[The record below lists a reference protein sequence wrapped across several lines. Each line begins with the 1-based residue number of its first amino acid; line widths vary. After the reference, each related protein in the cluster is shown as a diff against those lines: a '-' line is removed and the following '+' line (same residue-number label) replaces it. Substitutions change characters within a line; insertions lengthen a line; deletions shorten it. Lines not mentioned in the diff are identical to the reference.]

1 MDFEALQRQIQ
12 GGESLYVEFKTLP
25 LAADDLA
32 ATLVAFANSAG
43 GVLLLGVNDAGEIIG
58 VEDSDQVIQRVD
70 QIAYQNSE
78 PPLTIQQEVV
88 TTPEGQAVIVV
99 TIPQGDLRP
108 YRTNRGDYFIRT
120 ASGRRRATR
129 QELLRLF
136 QAADSLHYDE
146 TILTRATLKDLDRY
160 AFEDYLSRAYQRSV
174 EDFEIGYE
182 TLLANL
188 SLIKPLE
195 QELHPTVA
203 AMLFFGRDP
212 QKFLHTAHIVA
223 ARIPG
228 TDLAAVP
235 SDVKNIV
242 GRLPDILEGVMR
254 FLEIHLPT
262 PHAIQRLEPE
272 ARPELP
278 SEALR
283 ELLVNA
289 LAHRDYTVA
298 SPVRVFV
305 FDHQVQ
311 IRTPGGLPNNV
322 KIETIRLGGAHVL
335 RNPMIY
341 TLFRRYGL
349 VTGVGSGVYRSIHQ
363 IRAATGEEPHLYI
376 EGSEFIVSVPRP
388 KNRA

>member
-1 MDFEALQRQIQ
+1 MNLQDLQNYIQ
-12 GGESLYVEFKTLP
+12 AGENLRAEFKAWPLP
-25 LAADDLA
+25 PDDLA
-32 ATLVAFANSAG
+32 ATLVAFANTEG
-43 GVLLLGVNDAGEIIG
+43 GLLFLGVADNGTIVG
-58 VEDSDQVIQRVD
+58 VGDSDRAMQCVD

-78 PPLTIQQEVV
+78 PPLTISQEIATTLEGHTVV
-88 TTPEGQAVIVV
+88 VV
-99 TIPQGDLRP
+99 NIPQGDLRP

-136 QAADSLHYDE
+136 QAADNLHYDE
-146 TILTRATLKDLDRY
+146 TLLTRATLKDLDRY
-160 AFEDYLSRAYQRSV
+160 AFEDYLRQAYQRSV

-182 TLLANL
+182 TLLTNL
-188 SLIKPLE
+188 SLIKPAE
-195 QELHPTVA
+195 QEFHPTIA

-212 QKFLHTAHIVA
+212 QKFLPTAHIVA

-228 TDLAAVP
+228 NDLASAP

-242 GRLPDILEGVMR
+242 GRLPDILEGAMR

-262 PHAIQRLEPE
+262 PHYIQRLEPE
-272 ARPELP
+272 AHPELP
-278 SEALR
+278 LDALR

-289 LAHRDYTVA
+289 LAHRDYTLA

-305 FDHQVQ
+305 FAHQVQ
-311 IRTPGGLPNNV
+311 IRTPGGLPNSV
-322 KIETIRLGGAHVL
+322 KIETIRLGGAHIL

-349 VTGVGSGVYRSIHQ
+349 VTGVGSGVYRSIQQ
-363 IRAATGEEPHLYI
+363 IRAATGAEPQLYV
-376 EGSEFIVSVPRP
+376 EGSEFVVAIAR
-388 KNRA
+388 RQG

>member
-1 MDFEALQRQIQ
+1 MDLEVLQRHIQ
-12 GGESLYVEFKTLP
+12 GGESLNVEFKTLP
-25 LAADDLA
+25 LATDDLTA
-32 ATLVAFANSAG
+32 ALVAFANSAG
-43 GVLLLGVNDAGEIIG
+43 GMLLLGVNDAGDIVG
-58 VEDSDQVIQRVD
+58 VEDGDRTMQRVD

-88 TTPEGQAVIVV
+88 TTPEGYTVV
-99 TIPQGDLRP
+99 VVSIPQGDLRP

-146 TILTRATLKDLDRY
+146 TLLTRATLKDLDRY
-160 AFEDYLSRAYQRSV
+160 AFEDYLRRAYQRSV

-188 SLIKPLE
+188 SLIKSSE
-195 QELHPTVA
+195 QEFHPTVA
-203 AMLFFGRDP
+203 ALLFFGRDP
-212 QKFLHTAHIVA
+212 QKFLHTAHVVA

-228 TDLAAVP
+228 HDLAATP
-235 SDVKNIV
+235 SDVKNVV
-242 GRLPDILEGVMR
+242 GRLPDMLEGAMR

-262 PHAIQRLEPE
+262 PHVIQRLEAE

-278 SEALR
+278 LDALR

-289 LAHRDYTVA
+289 LAHRDYTLA

-311 IRTPGGLPNNV
+311 IRTPGGLPNSV
-322 KIETIRLGGAHVL
+322 KIETIRLGGAHIL

-349 VTGVGSGVYRSIHQ
+349 VTGVGSGVYRSIQ
-363 IRAATGEEPHLYI
+363 LIRAATGEEPHLFI
-376 EGSEFIVSVPRP
+376 EGSEFVVSIPRR
-388 KNRA
+388 KEQA

>member
-1 MDFEALQRQIQ
+1 MELEDLQKYIQ
-12 GGESLYVEFKTLP
+12 AGENLHTEFKEWP
-25 LAADDLA
+25 FAPDDVA
-32 ATLVAFANSAG
+32 ATLVAFANTEG
-43 GVLLLGVNDAGEIIG
+43 GRLLLGIANTGQVVG
-58 VEDSDQVIQRVD
+58 VSNSDQVMQTVD

-78 PPLTIQQEVV
+78 PPLIIAQEVA
-88 TTPEGQAVIVV
+88 TTPDNTVVVVV
-99 TIPQGDLRP
+99 TIPRGDLRP

-146 TILTRATLKDLDRY
+146 MALTRATLIDLDRY
-160 AFEDYLSRAYQRSV
+160 AFEDYLRQAYQRSM

-188 SLIKPLE
+188 SLIKPSE

-203 AMLFFGRDP
+203 ALLFFGRNP
-212 QKFLHTAHIVA
+212 QKFLPTAHVVA
-223 ARIPG
+223 ARVPG
-228 TDLAAVP
+228 KDLAAAP
-235 SDVKNIV
+235 SDVKNIG
-242 GRLPDILEGVMR
+242 GRLPDILEGAMR
-254 FLEIHLPT
+254 FVEIHLPA
-262 PHAIQRLEPE
+262 PHHIQRLEPE

-278 SEALR
+278 SAALR

-305 FDHQVQ
+305 FDHWVQ

-322 KIETIRLGGAHVL
+322 RIETIRLGGAHVL

-349 VTGVGSGVYRSIHQ
+349 VTGVGSGVYRSIRQ
-363 IRAATGEEPHLYI
+363 IHAATGEDPQLFI
-376 EGSEFIVSVPRP
+376 EGNEFVVAIPRP
-388 KNRA
+388 QE

>member
-1 MDFEALQRQIQ
+1 MDLEGLQRYIQ
-12 GGESLYVEFKTLP
+12 TGESLQVEFKTWPLP
-25 LAADDLA
+25 ADDIA
-32 ATLVAFANSAG
+32 AALVAFANSAG
-43 GVLLLGVNDAGEIIG
+43 GVLLLGVNDAGDIVG
-58 VEDSDQVIQRVD
+58 VKDSDRVMQRVD

-78 PPLTIQQEVV
+78 PPLNIQQEVV
-88 TTPEGQAVIVV
+88 RTPEGHAVVV
-99 TIPQGDLRP
+99 VNIPQGDLRP
-108 YRTNRGDYFIRT
+108 YRTHRGDYFIRT

-146 TILTRATLKDLDRY
+146 TLLVRATLKDLDRY
-160 AFEDYLSRAYQRSV
+160 AFEDYLRRAYLRSV

-188 SLIKPLE
+188 SLIKPAE

-203 AMLFFGRDP
+203 AVLFFGRDP
-212 QKFLHTAHIVA
+212 QKFLPTAHVVA
-223 ARIPG
+223 ARVPG
-228 TDLAAVP
+228 NDLAAVP

-242 GRLPDILEGVMR
+242 GRLPDILESAMR

-262 PHAIQRLEPE
+262 PHHIERLEPE

-278 SEALR
+278 SDALR

-289 LAHRDYTVA
+289 LAHRDYTFA

-305 FDHQVQ
+305 FDDRVQ

-349 VTGVGSGVYRSIHQ
+349 VTGVGSGVYRSIQQ
-363 IRAATGEEPHLYI
+363 IRAATGEEPELFS
-376 EGSEFIVSVPRP
+376 EGSEFVVSIPRR
-388 KNRA
+388 KAQA

>member
-1 MDFEALQRQIQ
+1 MNLQDLQNYIQ
-12 GGESLYVEFKTLP
+12 AGENLRAEFKAWP
-25 LAADDLA
+25 LTPDDLA
-32 ATLVAFANSAG
+32 ATLVAFANTEG
-43 GVLLLGVNDAGEIIG
+43 GLLFLGVADNGTIVG
-58 VEDSDQVIQRVD
+58 VGDSDRAMQCVD

-78 PPLTIQQEVV
+78 PPLTISQEIATTLEGHTVV
-88 TTPEGQAVIVV
+88 VV
-99 TIPQGDLRP
+99 NIPQGDLRP

-136 QAADSLHYDE
+136 QAADNLHYDE
-146 TILTRATLKDLDRY
+146 TLLTRATLKDLDRY
-160 AFEDYLSRAYQRSV
+160 AFEDYLRQAYQRSV

-182 TLLANL
+182 TLLTNL
-188 SLIKPLE
+188 SLIKPAE
-195 QELHPTVA
+195 QEFHPTIA

-212 QKFLHTAHIVA
+212 QKFLPTAHIVA

-228 TDLAAVP
+228 NDLASAP

-242 GRLPDILEGVMR
+242 GRLPDILEGAMR

-262 PHAIQRLEPE
+262 PHYIQRLEPE
-272 ARPELP
+272 AHPELP
-278 SEALR
+278 LDALR

-289 LAHRDYTVA
+289 LAHRDYTLA

-305 FDHQVQ
+305 FAHQVQ
-311 IRTPGGLPNNV
+311 IRTPGGLPNSV
-322 KIETIRLGGAHVL
+322 KIETIRLGGAHIL

-349 VTGVGSGVYRSIHQ
+349 VTGVGSGVYRSIQQ
-363 IRAATGEEPHLYI
+363 IRAATGAEPQLYV
-376 EGSEFIVSVPRP
+376 EGSEFVVAIAR
-388 KNRA
+388 RQG